1 MIKVNLAGARKKSVG
16 SGMSMPKFQFS
27 MPSTITPIL
36 LILIAL
42 GFAGGGF
49 WWYRGLN
56 NESEDLTSR
65 IARLEARRVEL
76 EAVIKQNQVYETRK
90 KMLENRVKII
100 EGLQKNQL
108 SPVIVL
114 DQLAEAVERTQ
125 YVWLASLDQNN
136 SVLSMTGTGTSLSAI
151 ADFYTNLYATGYF
164 RSVDLGQSQ
173 ESGGNYTFSLK
184 CEFAPPRGPAGA
196 AQPSQPAQPAKAG
209 GN

>member
-1 MIKVNLAGARKKSVG
+1 MIKVNLAGAKKKSVG
-16 SGMSMPKFQFS
+16 SGMSMPKFQVG
-27 MPSTITPIL
+27 MPATITPIL
-36 LILIAL
+36 LILIVL
-42 GFAGGGF
+42 GFAGGGY
-49 WWYRGLN
+49 WWYRSLN

-65 IARLEARRVEL
+65 IQRLEARKVEL

-125 YVWLASLDQNN
+125 YVWLASLDQKD

-173 ESGGNYTFSLK
+173 EAAGGYTFSLK
-184 CEFAPPRGPAGA
+184 CEFAPPRGPAVA
-196 AQPSQPAQPAKAG
+196 AQPSQQSAKAG

>member
-1 MIKVNLAGARKKSVG
+1 MIKVNLAGAKKKSVG
-16 SGMSMPKFQFS
+16 SGMSMPKFQFA
-27 MPSTITPIL
+27 MPATITPIL
-36 LILIAL
+36 LIVIAL
-42 GFAGGGF
+42 GFAGGGY
-49 WWYRGLN
+49 WWYRSLN

-65 IARLEARRVEL
+65 IQRLEARKAEL

-125 YVWLASLDQNN
+125 YVWLASLDQKD

-173 ESGGNYTFSLK
+173 DVGGVYTFSLK
-184 CEFAPPRGPAGA
+184 CEFAPPRGPVVA
-196 AQPSQPAQPAKAG
+196 AQPAQSAKAG